1 MQAIAQ
7 VQYQLFGNLKRSG
20 SWWVAYC
27 PALDLS
33 TQGRTQEEAK
43 RNIIEAC
50 ELFVVSCI
58 ERGTL
63 EMALKELGFVR
74 LPDSK
79 LTRPRNTFPIHIRI
93 PFGVSKPAE
102 CRA

>member
-1 MQAIAQ
+1 MQAVLQI
-7 VQYQLFGNLKRSG
+7 QYQLFGNLKRSG
-20 SWWVAYC
+20 EWWIAYC
-27 PALDLS
+27 PPLDLS

-43 RNIIEAC
+43 KNLIEAS
-50 ELFVVSCI
+50 ELFVTSCI

-63 EMALKELGFVR
+63 EMALRELGFVQ

-79 LTRPRNTFPIHIRI
+79 MTRPRNTFPIHIRI
-93 PFGVSKPAE
+93 PFGVDKSVE